1 MYLSRDTS
9 FIDRSLLNT
18 AIIFLSPRWS
28 FRPKE
33 IFMCTRSNKRARGSI
48 LDNSR
53 ISTRQKKKKKKGN
66 ESQVGYKYEHSI
78 LFRTAFILYTYN
90 SLMNYGATSTS
101 AIIFS
106 STPSSLSSLLLFSHF
121 FLYFSLIVAAISSKS
136 STWPIFRVPSSRL
149 QMSLFE
155 PSKRRRV

>member
-1 MYLSRDTS
+1 M
-9 FIDRSLLNT
+9 
-18 AIIFLSPRWS
+18 IFSS
-28 FRPKE
+28 EGNFYVY
-33 IFMCTRSNKRARGSI
+33 SI
-48 LDNSR
+48 EQKSSR
-53 ISTRQKKKKKKGN
+53 ISTRQKKKKKKKGN

-106 STPSSLSSLLLFSHF
+106 STPSSLSSLLLFSRF
-121 FLYFSLIVAAISSKS
+121 FLYFPLIVPAISSKS

-155 PSKRRRV
+155 PLIREKKKRREKKRRRV

>member
-1 MYLSRDTS
+1 
-9 FIDRSLLNT
+9 
-18 AIIFLSPRWS
+18 
-28 FRPKE
+28 
-33 IFMCTRSNKRARGSI
+33 MCTRSNKRARGSI

-53 ISTRQKKKKKKGN
+53 ISTRQKKKKKKKGN

-121 FLYFSLIVAAISSKS
+121 FLYFPLIVPAISSKS

-155 PSKRRRV
+155 PLIREKKKRREKKRRRV